1 MLRTGSELFCWIT
14 IPRHNSNPSLSWLRG
29 HVLPYHIQS
38 TRFESQLPLGR
49 QFDSLTDKKH
59 QENNKDD
66 AVISH
71 KLARV
76 CVSLFVWGCACVFAS
91 LLHNK
96 TYLLFFLLQV
106 FLKILARKR
115 CTDIDSTVTK
125 KSRLTRIQG
134 FSFRFVSQQSS
145 KMDSMVLI
153 LLCCVGNGLAYCW
166 QPGTHEPQRN

>member
-1 MLRTGSELFCWIT
+1 M
-14 IPRHNSNPSLSWLRG
+14 
-29 HVLPYHIQS
+29 
-38 TRFESQLPLGR
+38 
-49 QFDSLTDKKH
+49 
-59 QENNKDD
+59 
-66 AVISH
+66 
-71 KLARV
+71 
-76 CVSLFVWGCACVFAS
+76 FAS

-115 CTDIDSTVTK
+115 CTDIESTVTK

-145 KMDSMVLI
+145 KMDSRVLI